1 MFIIFTGMKDEKIQI
16 GHGSGGKQ
24 TSELIKKFFVKYFD
38 NQILNQLTDSAIL
51 DIENTVLAYTTDSY
65 VVDPVFF
72 PGGDIGK
79 LAICGTVND
88 LSVSGAIPV
97 YISAA
102 FIIEEGFD
110 FNDLR
115 KISES
120 MAAEAGKAGVKIV
133 TGDTKVVSKGQCDKI
148 FITTT
153 GIGILNNKHRHIST
167 GSHIKPG
174 DAIIVNGYI
183 GDHGIAVLG
192 ARENIQ
198 FEEELISDCASLN
211 HLIQK
216 IIQSGIK
223 IRFMRDLTRGGL
235 ATVLSELTDNKPY
248 GIIINE
254 HDIPVRE
261 VVKGTCE
268 IFGFDPLYLAN
279 EGKVLMVV
287 DSKDARKTIEEM
299 MKNADGVKPAIIGKV
314 TTDHP
319 GKSVLNS
326 IVGGKR
332 IIDRLAGEMLP
343 RIC

>member
-1 MFIIFTGMKDEKIQI
+1 MKDEKIQI

-24 TSELIKKFFVKYFD
+24 TNDLIKRFFIENF
-38 NQILNQLTDSAIL
+38 NNEILNQMTDSAVL
-51 DIENTVLAYTTDSY
+51 DMAHHTLAFTTDSY
-65 VVDPVFF
+65 VVDPIFF

-79 LAICGTVND
+79 LAVCGTVND
-88 LSVSGAIPV
+88 LSVSGAVPV
-97 YISAA
+97 FMSAA

-110 FNDLR
+110 LDDLR

-120 MAAEAGKAGVKIV
+120 MAEEAKKSGIQIV

-148 FITTT
+148 FINTT
-153 GIGILNNKHRHIST
+153 GIGILNEEQKHISS
-167 GSHIKPG
+167 GSHIKP
-174 DAIIVNGYI
+174 DDVIIVNGYI
-183 GDHGIAVLG
+183 GDHGIAILG
-192 ARENIQ
+192 AREHIQ

-216 IIQSGIK
+216 IIKSGVKIK
-223 IRFMRDLTRGGL
+223 FMRDLTRGGL
-235 ATVLSELTDNKPY
+235 ATVLAEISENKSF
-248 GIIINE
+248 GISVNE
-254 HDIPVRE
+254 IDIPVRE

-287 DSKDARKTIEEM
+287 DQRDAQQTIEGLS
-299 MKNADGVKPAIIGKV
+299 KNAIHAKPAIIGKI
-314 TTDHP
+314 TADYP

-326 IVGGKR
+326 IVGGRR
-332 IIDRLAGEMLP
+332 IIDKMAGEMLP

>member
-1 MFIIFTGMKDEKIQI
+1 MKDEKIQI

-24 TSELIKKFFVKYFD
+24 TNELIKKFFVENFD
-38 NQILNQLTDSAIL
+38 NPVLSQLTDSAVL
-51 DIENTVLAYTTDSY
+51 DIANFTLAFTTDSY
-65 VVDPVFF
+65 VVDPIFF

-79 LAICGTVND
+79 LAVCGTVND
-88 LSVSGAIPV
+88 LSVSGAVPLFM
-97 YISAA
+97 SAA

-110 FNDLR
+110 FKDLR

-120 MAAEAGKAGVKIV
+120 MAAEAKKSGIQIV

-148 FITTT
+148 FINTT
-153 GIGILNNKHRHIST
+153 GIGMLNEKHKHIST
-167 GSHIKPG
+167 GSHINPE
-174 DAIIVNGYI
+174 DVIIVNGYI
-183 GDHGIAVLG
+183 GDHGIAILG

-198 FEEELISDCASLN
+198 FEEELVSDCASLN

-216 IIQSGIK
+216 LIKSGINIK
-223 IRFMRDLTRGGL
+223 FMRDLTRGGL
-235 ATVLSELTDNKPY
+235 ATVLAEICENKSF

-254 HDIPVRE
+254 IDIPVRE
-261 VVKGTCE
+261 VVMGTCE

-287 DSKDARKTIEEM
+287 DRRDAQKTIEEM
-299 MKNADGVKPAIIGKV
+299 MKNATKSKPAIIGEV
-314 TTDHP
+314 TTDFP

-326 IVGGKR
+326 IVGGRR
-332 IIDRLAGEMLP
+332 IIDKMAGEMLP

>member
-1 MFIIFTGMKDEKIQI
+1 MKGEKIQI

-24 TSELIKKFFVKYFD
+24 TSELVRKYFVE
-38 NQILNQLTDSAIL
+38 NFNNRILSQLTDSAIL
-51 DIENTVLAYTTDSY
+51 DIEDSVLAYTTDSY

-72 PGGDIGK
+72 PGGNIGK

-88 LSVSGAIPV
+88 LSVSGAIPM

-102 FIIEEGFD
+102 FIIEEGFGFD
-110 FNDLR
+110 DLR
-115 KISES
+115 IISES
-120 MAAEAGKAGVKIV
+120 MASEAKKAGVLIV
-133 TGDTKVVSKGQCDKI
+133 TGDTKVVSRGQCDKI

-153 GIGILNNKHRHIST
+153 GIGILKKEHKHISV

-174 DAIIVNGYI
+174 DSIIVNGYI

-211 HLIQK
+211 NLIQQLL
-216 IIQSGIK
+216 QSGINIK
-223 IRFMRDLTRGGL
+223 FMRDLTRGGL
-235 ATVLSELTDNKPY
+235 ATVLSELAEKKSY

-254 HDIPVRE
+254 HEIPVRE

-279 EGKVLMVV
+279 EGKVMMIV
-287 DSKDARKTIEEM
+287 DSRDSEKAIEEM
-299 MKNADGVKPAIIGKV
+299 MKNADSNKPAVIGKV

-319 GKSVLNS
+319 GKSVVNS
-326 IVGGKR
+326 VVGGSR